1 MHKQQITEIK
11 FVYYIFSLVFS
22 KVFAQNLWISG
33 NKRKDVW
40 GDRSIQDNVRVRAQL
55 LQSCPTL
62 CDLVDCSLPG
72 SSVHEIF
79 QARILKWVAMSPSRR
94 SSWPRDRTHVSCVS
108 CIGKWVLYHKRNL
121 GSPGKPQLHDAYF
134 WELEKEGKTP
144 IKLYKWEVPAAPP
157 FLFPI
162 TSVTIKTPL
171 TGTCDESSV
180 FFCCQNKSWHRFWIS
195 YMFHLL
201 LIFFLLGLNA
211 IHVQLKRLARGELEI
226 GYLSSVTWW

>member
-1 MHKQQITEIK
+1 MGCTSRQKMAGPWCLCAKQ
-11 FVYYIFSLVFS
+11 
-22 KVFAQNLWISG
+22 
-33 NKRKDVW
+33 
-40 GDRSIQDNVRVRAQL
+40 
-55 LQSCPTL
+55 LQSRLTL

-134 WELEKEGKTP
+134 GELEKEGKTP
-144 IKLYKWEVPAAPP
+144 IKLYKWEVTAAPP

-180 FFCCQNKSWHRFWIS
+180 FFCCQNKSWHKILNFIYVPPTFNFISFRFEC
-195 YMFHLL
+195 YPC
-201 LIFFLLGLNA
+201 
-211 IHVQLKRLARGELEI
+211 
-226 GYLSSVTWW
+226 TT